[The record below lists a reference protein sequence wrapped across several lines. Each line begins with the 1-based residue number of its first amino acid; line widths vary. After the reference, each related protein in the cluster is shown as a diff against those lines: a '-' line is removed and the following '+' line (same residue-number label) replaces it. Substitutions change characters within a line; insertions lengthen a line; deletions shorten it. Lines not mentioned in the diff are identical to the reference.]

1 MGEHWQ
7 ASVVLLGA
15 LLGPSAALADD
26 TTANESPNEIVV
38 LGGVA
43 ILDASRVEER
53 TLPPPDFPRFTDFA
67 RFPEIRVGAETSIGN
82 SALLGTRYS
91 RYVKERL
98 ALEADFAVAPSH
110 DLKTQAEL
118 CIGGQC
124 ILEGDRRGRFASVA
138 VPGLAGDG
146 RRQGDVTA
154 WHYGAGLAYDLAGGE
169 LRPIL
174 LLGAGGVSWSGA
186 GDTETD
192 FVIRLGAG
200 LKILF
205 GRVGA
210 RVDVVDHLVL
220 DHFLSQQAEHDIHAT
235 AGLLVRF

>member
-1 MGEHWQ
+1 VSRPGY
-7 ASVVLLGA
+7 AAVVLLL
-15 LLGPSAALADD
+15 LLGTAAVRADD
-26 TTANESPNEIVV
+26 AADESANEIVV
-38 LGGVA
+38 FGGVA

-53 TLPPPDFPRFTDFA
+53 TIGPLEFARFPDFA
-67 RFPEIRVGAETSIGN
+67 RFPEIRIATETSIGK
-82 SALLGTRYS
+82 SALFGARYS

-98 ALEADFAVAPSH
+98 AVELDFAVAPTH
-110 DLKTQAEL
+110 DLRTQGEL

-124 ILEGDRRGRFASVA
+124 ILEGDRRGRFANVEI
-138 VPGLAGDG
+138 PGLADG
-146 RRQGDVTA
+146 RQQGDVTA

-169 LRPIL
+169 LRPVLIA
-174 LLGAGGVSWSGA
+174 GAGGVSWSGA

-192 FVIRLGAG
+192 FVVRFGAG

-220 DHFLSQQAEHDIHAT
+220 DHFLSEETEHDIHAT